1 MGNQQSSQPNQCQ
14 PGCSPTSAVSQAIQ
28 AVSSRQP
35 TVTPDPVSA
44 CQATKIAANSL
55 QNQLGEI
62 NNLVDR
68 CDPSIP
74 LARAKAALLEENQKF
89 VNQQRS
95 RAEVFISPGGGPPLN
110 KLQDKFEMGN
120 ELAEAVKQLKQY
132 EKKLKKELDI
142 AEKDLVRLYNNE
154 RRYRRDFLD
163 NQPTDGVPWH
173 KFGFQTSDDKV
184 MLTFWITALIS
195 FSLLAHVGLT
205 TLQPN
210 STLKERAVPGS
221 ISVIAALVV
230 SYLLITYTG

>member
-1 MGNQQSSQPNQCQ
+1 
-14 PGCSPTSAVSQAIQ
+14 VSQAIQ

-35 TVTPDPVSA
+35 TVTPDPVSQ
-44 CQATKIAANSL
+44 CQANKIAAYELQGKLRDVNNS
-55 QNQLGEI
+55 
-62 NNLVDR
+62 VDS

-74 LARAKAALLEENQKF
+74 LARTKASLAKANQRF

-95 RAEVFISPGGGPPLN
+95 KAQVFISPGGGPPLN
-110 KLQDKFEMGN
+110 KLQDKFQMGN
-120 ELAEAVKQLKQY
+120 ELADAVKQLKQY

-142 AEKDLVRLYNNE
+142 AEKDLVRLFNNE

-173 KFGFQTSDDKV
+173 IFGLQTSDDKV

-195 FSLLAHVGLT
+195 FSILAHVGLT
-205 TLQPN
+205 SLNPN

-230 SYLLITYTG
+230 SYLLIIYTG

>member
-1 MGNQQSSQPNQCQ
+1 MGNQQSAPPQCQ

-28 AVSSRQP
+28 AVSSQQP
-35 TVTPDPVSA
+35 VVTPDPVTV
-44 CQATKIAANSL
+44 CQVNKITANSL
-55 QNQLGEI
+55 QSQLGEVSR
-62 NNLVDR
+62 LVDA
-68 CDPSIP
+68 CDPDIP
-74 LARAKAALLEENQKF
+74 LARRRAAISKENEEFVSQQSNKAQ
-89 VNQQRS
+89 
-95 RAEVFISPGGGPPLN
+95 VFISPGGGPPLN
-110 KLQDKFEMGN
+110 KLQDKFQMGN
-120 ELAEAVKQLKQY
+120 ELADAVKELKQY
-132 EKKLKKELDI
+132 EKKLKKELDT

-173 KFGFQTSDDKV
+173 IFGLQTSDDKV

-195 FSLLAHVGLT
+195 FSLLAHLGLT
-205 TLQPN
+205 SLQPN

>member
-1 MGNQQSSQPNQCQ
+1 MGNQQSAPPQCQ
-14 PGCSPTSAVSQAIQ
+14 PGCSPTSAVSEAIQ

-35 TVTPDPVSA
+35 TVTPDPVSQ
-44 CQATKIAANSL
+44 CQANKIKA
-55 QNQLGEI
+55 NQLQGELSQV
-62 NNLVDR
+62 NNSVDS

-74 LARAKAALLEENQKF
+74 LARRRAAILKENEEF
-89 VNQQRS
+89 VNQQRDK
-95 RAEVFISPGGGPPLN
+95 AQVFISPGGGPPLN
-110 KLQDKFEMGN
+110 KLQDKFQMGN
-120 ELAEAVKQLKQY
+120 ELADAVKQLKQY

-142 AEKDLVRLYNNE
+142 AEKDLVRLFNNE

-173 KFGFQTSDDKV
+173 IFGLQTSDDKV

-195 FSLLAHVGLT
+195 FSILAHVGLT
-205 TLQPN
+205 SLNPN

-230 SYLLITYTG
+230 SYLFIIYTG

>member
-1 MGNQQSSQPNQCQ
+1 MGNKQSAPPQCQ

-35 TVTPDPVSA
+35 TVTPDPVSQ
-44 CQATKIAANSL
+44 CQANKIAANEL
-55 QNQLGEI
+55 QGKLRDV
-62 NNLVDR
+62 NNSVDS

-95 RAEVFISPGGGPPLN
+95 KAEVFISPGGGPPFN

-142 AEKDLVRLYNNE
+142 AEKDLVRLFNNE

-195 FSLLAHVGLT
+195 FSILAHVGLT
-205 TLQPN
+205 SLNPN
-210 STLKERAVPGS
+210 STLKERAIPGS

-230 SYLLITYTG
+230 SYLLIIYTG